1 MTHRVLVLGW
11 TEPTALRFVVDPTL
25 PSGGLATNVNAR
37 RARGIHS
44 VIEKG
49 PAPLLLELL
58 PSLPHRKVALMPA
71 PRHPDEG
78 QPPAEFIYEYPKEV
92 IEACFGPSIMIES

>member
-44 VIEKG
+44 VTEMG
-49 PAPLLLELL
+49 PAPLMLELI
-58 PSLPHRKVALMPA
+58 PTIPHNKVALIEGP
-71 PRHPDEG
+71 PLHPDMV
-78 QPPAEFIYEYPKEV
+78 QPPANFIYEYPNEV
-92 IEACFGPSIMIES
+92 IEACFASA